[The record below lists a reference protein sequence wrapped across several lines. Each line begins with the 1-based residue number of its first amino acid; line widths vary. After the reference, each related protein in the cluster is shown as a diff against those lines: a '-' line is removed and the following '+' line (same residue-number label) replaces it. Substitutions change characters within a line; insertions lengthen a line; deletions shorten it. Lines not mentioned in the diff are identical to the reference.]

1 MSLVC
6 DSCIWQMISKD
17 IRDKKAK
24 LQELIDEKDSL
35 TGEHQELT
43 KQRAK
48 LDLNIKDLQQELE
61 GDSSGK
67 VSKVQWNIV
76 LYSFTISQFNLENPR
91 NICVKLQLSMNVA

>member
-1 MSLVC
+1 
-6 DSCIWQMISKD
+6 MISKD

-24 LQELIDEKDSL
+24 LQELMDEKDSL

-67 VSKVQWNIV
+67 VSTVQWNIV
-76 LYSFTISQFNLENPR
+76 LFSCTFAQFKLENPR
-91 NICVKLQLSMNVA
+91 NICVILHFSMNVA